1 MEHVAI
7 DLGGRESQVCVRH
20 ADGEI
25 LEEKRWRTA
34 DLREYLKTRPP
45 SRVILETCAEAF
57 RVADIAKEL
66 GHEPRVVP
74 ATLVKALGVGERRT
88 KTDKRDARKLSEMS
102 CRMDVPSVHV
112 ASTLARELKT
122 RLGMRQAHIASRT
135 MFINTVRGWL
145 RAQTITIPKSAD
157 AFAQHVAEA
166 MKDKTVPAHVLEQLK
181 MIDALS
187 DSIQRIDKEL
197 VAMAK
202 AHPIC
207 PRLMSVPGVGPVT
220 ALAFVAVVDD
230 VSRFKNAHELEAYLG
245 LTPGESSSSTRVHR
259 TSITKA
265 GNAMLRRYLVQC
277 AWAAKHSHRRRPLA
291 MVAWSL
297 EIEKRRGKRV
307 AVTALARKM
316 AGILFALW
324 RDNTT
329 YVAQKSAQPAKT

>member
-7 DLGGRESQVCVRH
+7 DLGGRESQVCVRQ

-34 DLREYLKTRPP
+34 DLGAYLKTRPP
-45 SRVILETCAEAF
+45 SRVIVETCAEAF

-66 GHEPRVVP
+66 GHEARVVP
-74 ATLVKALGVGERRT
+74 ATLVRALGVGERRT

-102 CRMDVPSVHV
+102 CRMEVPSVHV
-112 ASTLARELKT
+112 ASHLARELKT
-122 RLGMRQAHIASRT
+122 RLGMRQAHVAART

-145 RAQTITIPKSAD
+145 RSQAISIPKSAD
-157 AFAQHVAEA
+157 AFAQRVAET
-166 MKDKTVPAHVLEQLK
+166 MKDTVLPSHVLEQLK
-181 MIDALS
+181 MVDVLS
-187 DSIQRIDKEL
+187 ESVHRLDKEL
-197 VAMAK
+197 AAMAK

-207 PRLMSVPGVGPVT
+207 PRLMTVPGVGPVT

-230 VSRFKNAHELEAYLG
+230 VTRFKNAHELEAYLG
-245 LTPGESSSSTRVHR
+245 LTPGESSSSNRVQR

-265 GNAMLRRYLVQC
+265 GNAMVRWCLVQG
-277 AWAAKHSHRRRPLA
+277 AWAAKRSHARRPLA
-291 MVAWSL
+291 MVEWSL

-307 AVTALARKM
+307 AVIALARKM

-329 YVAQKSAQPAKT
+329 YVAKLSARAAT

>member
-7 DLGGRESQVCVRH
+7 DLGGRESQVCVRQ

-34 DLREYLKTRPP
+34 DLRDYLKTRPP
-45 SRVILETCAEAF
+45 SRVIVETCAEAF

-66 GHEPRVVP
+66 GHETRVVP
-74 ATLVKALGVGERRT
+74 ATLVRALGVGERKT

-102 CRMDVPSVHV
+102 CRMEVPSVHV
-112 ASTLARELKT
+112 ASPLARELKT
-122 RLGMRQAHIASRT
+122 RLGMRQAHVASRT

-145 RAQTITIPKSAD
+145 RAQTISIPKSAD
-157 AFAQHVAEA
+157 AFAQRVIETTKDTELPPHVA
-166 MKDKTVPAHVLEQLK
+166 EQLK

-187 DSIQRIDKEL
+187 DSIYRIDKEL
-197 VAMAK
+197 AAMAK

-207 PRLMSVPGVGPVT
+207 PRLMSVPGVGPLT
-220 ALAFVAVVDD
+220 ALAFVAAIDD

-245 LTPGESSSSTRVHR
+245 LTPGEASSSSRVQR

-265 GNAMLRRYLVQC
+265 GNAMVRWCLVQG
-277 AWAAKHSHRRRPLA
+277 AWAARRSHARRPLP
-291 MVAWSL
+291 MVAWTL
-297 EIEKRRGKRV
+297 EIEKRRGARV
-307 AVTALARKM
+307 ATIALARKM
-316 AGILFALW
+316 AGILYALW

-329 YVAQKSAQPAKT
+329 YVARLSAQPATP

>member
-7 DLGGRESQVCVRH
+7 DSQGCVRQ

-25 LEEKRWRTA
+25 VEEKRWPTA
-34 DLREYLKTRPP
+34 HLREYLKTRPP

-66 GHEPRVVP
+66 GHEARVVP

-102 CRMDVPSVHV
+102 CRMEVPSVHV
-112 ASTLARELKT
+112 ASLLARELKT
-122 RLGMRQAHIASRT
+122 RLGMRQAHVGART

-145 RAQTITIPKSAD
+145 RAEAISIPKSAD
-157 AFAQHVAEA
+157 SFAQRVAEV
-166 MKDKTVPAHVLEQLK
+166 MEDKTVPAHVLEQLK

-187 DSIQRIDKEL
+187 DSICRIDKEL
-197 VAMAK
+197 AAMAK

-207 PRLMSVPGVGPVT
+207 PRLMTVPGVGPLT
-220 ALAFVAVVDD
+220 ALAFVAVIDD
-230 VSRFKNAHELEAYLG
+230 VSRFRSSHELEAYLG
-245 LTPGESSSSTRVHR
+245 LTPGETSSSNRVQR

-265 GNAMLRRYLVQC
+265 GSSLVRRCLVQG
-277 AWAAKHSHRRRPLA
+277 AWAARHSHKRRPLP
-291 MVAWSL
+291 MVEWAL
-297 EIEKRRGKRV
+297 EVEKRRGAKI
-307 AVTALARKM
+307 ATTALARKM

-329 YVAQKSAQPAKT
+329 YIAHRSAQSTAS